1 MADQDNPR
9 NPPAE
14 PVPQPVRARRGHRAL
29 IGVLLVGTLLAVGG
43 FLFWQYSQT
52 YESTDDAEVDGHLVG
67 VSTRIQGTVTGV
79 YAEENQTVKAGQV
92 LVDIDPA
99 DYKVAVAQG
108 KADVAQADAATQ
120 AENPN
125 VPITQVTSET
135 TISTTQSDVASAT
148 AAVATA
154 EGDLA
159 AAEGN
164 LGAAEGNLRSAE
176 AKLRETEANNVKAQ
190 ADVARYK
197 ALVDKDEVP
206 REQYDTVVA
215 AGKAQA
221 ATVDSARASVESAR
235 ASVAAARASAAASRK
250 TVDQRRAQLAQS
262 ESRLNQA
269 NRNAPRQVAISRAT
283 LKSRQASADSA
294 RARLEKAMLDLSYT
308 KIFSPVDGVVSK
320 RSVELGATVQPG
332 QQLFTVAQI
341 NDLWVTANFKETQ
354 LRRMHPGQRV
364 TITVDAYDQKLG
376 GYVENMPG
384 ATGAITSLLPPENA
398 TGNYVKVVQ
407 RLPVRIR
414 FDKNQKGLERLRPGM
429 SVEPKV
435 WLQ

>member
-1 MADQDNPR
+1 VADEKTQKT
-9 NPPAE
+9 PPPPPPE
-14 PVPQPVRARRGHRAL
+14 PAPEPERARRSHKAL
-29 IGVLLVGTLLAVGG
+29 IAALVVGAILAVGG
-43 FLFWQYSQT
+43 FLFWRYSET
-52 YESTDDAEVDGHLVG
+52 YESTDDAEVDAHLVG
-67 VSTRIQGTVTGV
+67 VSTRIQGTVV
-79 YAEENQTVKAGQV
+79 AVNAEEDQSVKAGQV
-92 LVDIDPA
+92 LVEVDPA
-99 DYKVAVAQG
+99 DYQVAAAQT
-108 KADVAQADAATQ
+108 KADLAQAEAATQ

-125 VPITQVTSET
+125 VPITQVSSET
-135 TISTTQSDVASAT
+135 NISTTQADVADAT
-148 AAVATA
+148 AGVAAA

-159 AAEGN
+159 AAEAN
-164 LGAAEGNLRSAE
+164 FVAAQAR
-176 AKLRETEANNVKAQ
+176 LREAEANNVKAQ
-190 ADVARYK
+190 ADVTRYK

-215 AGKAQA
+215 AAKAQA
-221 ATVDSARASVESAR
+221 ATVDSARASMDSAR
-235 ASVAAARASAAASRK
+235 ASTDASRK
-250 TVDQRRAQLAQS
+250 TVEQRRAQLAYA

-283 LKSRQASADSA
+283 LKSRQASADAA
-294 RARLEKAMLDLSYT
+294 RARVDKALLDLSYT
-308 KIFSPVDGVVSK
+308 KIYSPVDGVVSK
-320 RSVELGATVQPG
+320 RSVEIGATVQPG
-332 QQLFTVAQI
+332 QQLFTISQI
-341 NDLWVTANFKETQ
+341 SDLWVTANFKETQ

-364 TITVDAYDQKLG
+364 SISVDAFDQKFG

-414 FDKNQKGLERLRPGM
+414 FDKDQQGLDRLRPGM